1 MAHTYAFLLGAA
13 YILPIW
19 SSPVDSVA
27 LAPTAKLRRDARQ
40 DELDVLTKEFRVSI
54 GTRPMMNVPRIDL
67 PSWKKPLGWHR
78 NTWKM
83 YCCLRPTIPTVKVL
97 QILLLGT
104 CSSSNLAKP
113 PKTTGRAHTRTDS
126 IRSGII
132 WNKLQVFHTR
142 DIKTDR
148 RDQPKSG
155 DLRTITMV
163 LGQMSTNAMMNRT
176 CTLFPKHINPWLM
189 WDTAAYTEKPDLTG
203 TGWAVTLCS
212 QFF

>member
-78 NTWKM
+78 NT
-83 YCCLRPTIPTVKVL
+83 
-97 QILLLGT
+97 
-104 CSSSNLAKP
+104 
-113 PKTTGRAHTRTDS
+113 
-126 IRSGII
+126 
-132 WNKLQVFHTR
+132 
-142 DIKTDR
+142 
-148 RDQPKSG
+148 
-155 DLRTITMV
+155 
-163 LGQMSTNAMMNRT
+163 
-176 CTLFPKHINPWLM
+176 
-189 WDTAAYTEKPDLTG
+189 
-203 TGWAVTLCS
+203 
-212 QFF
+212 